1 MRHSLPRF
9 AGRGQGHRGTTR
21 AWAGG
26 AGEAPIGIRLRRAST
41 VPGIFLKSPAL
52 ESKSTAAVGAFVSG
66 AGDLAPPTA
75 PRLPGTL
82 SAALA

>member
-1 MRHSLPRF
+1 M
-9 AGRGQGHRGTTR
+9 GMK
-21 AWAGG
+21 
-26 AGEAPIGIRLRRAST
+26 LRTSGT

-52 ESKSTAAVGAFVSG
+52 ESKLTAAVGAFVSG

-75 PRLPGTL
+75 PRLPGTV

>member
-1 MRHSLPRF
+1 M
-9 AGRGQGHRGTTR
+9 
-21 AWAGG
+21 
-26 AGEAPIGIRLRRAST
+26 GIKLRRSGT

-52 ESKSTAAVGAFVSG
+52 ESKSTAAVGALVSG
-66 AGDLAPPTA
+66 AGDLAPTTT

>member
-1 MRHSLPRF
+1 MTQIIRQLNELSE
-9 AGRGQGHRGTTR
+9 TTH
-21 AWAGG
+21 ADLWT
-26 AGEAPIGIRLRRAST
+26 AGETPMRTKLRRSRT